1 MLRDIDEL
9 LGRGLDRRVDRR
21 GLFRGG
27 AGLALGAGLAGCGV
41 GNSSSGSK
49 EETEKPIKKKVDG
62 DLVYF
67 NYSEYIDPALVKG
80 FEKLHGVKVRESY
93 FDSMSAMTAKL
104 RAGIAY
110 DVIFPSS
117 EYVQRLLSG
126 NQLRR
131 IDRDQLKNIDTVYSQ
146 FADPWYDKGGEHS
159 TPYGMY
165 ATGLGYRADKVT
177 GMSGSWKDLGTA
189 DSDGRSFLLDDYQEA
204 IGMANLVN
212 GFPLNETDEGKL
224 EESLD
229 YLTGLKPKLRGISA
243 DTITN
248 MTSGNAW
255 IQHLWN
261 GDIVNI
267 RNSVD
272 NPEDFKFQKCR
283 EGIPVGNDNFCIP
296 VNAEHPGTA
305 LLFIEYMLDPEHAA
319 QNVEWIGYPMPYD
332 GPPTEAFKGL
342 VKDDPEINV
351 TVEDLENGQQYEN
364 LKGEGRLAWD
374 KVWTEFRVS

>member
-1 MLRDIDEL
+1 MRGKALNRNINRREL
-9 LGRGLDRRVDRR
+9 LQ
-21 GLFRGG
+21 GG
-27 AGLALGAGLAGCGV
+27 AGLAVGLGLAGCGV
-41 GNSSSGSK
+41 GNSGGGSK

-80 FEKLHGVKVRESY
+80 FEKKYGVKVRESY
-93 FDSMSAMTAKL
+93 YDSMSAMTAKL
-104 RAGIAY
+104 RAGIQY
-110 DVIFPSS
+110 DVIFPSA

-126 NQLRR
+126 NQLRK
-131 IDRDQLKNIDTVYSQ
+131 IDRDSLKHVDAVYSQ
-146 FADPWYDKGGEHS
+146 FDNPWYDKGSEHS
-159 TPYGMY
+159 TPYGLY
-165 ATGLGYRADKVT
+165 ATGLGYRADKVEMT
-177 GMSGSWKDLGTA
+177 GSWRDLGTV
-189 DSDGRSFLLDDYQEA
+189 DTDDRSFLLDDYQEG

-212 GFPLNETDEGKL
+212 GFDLNETDPDKL
-224 EESLD
+224 EKSQE
-229 YLTGLKPKLRGISA
+229 YLVDLKPKLRGIST

-267 RNSVD
+267 RNQVD
-272 NPEDFKFQKCR
+272 NPEDFRFQKCS
-283 EGIPVGNDNFCIP
+283 EGIPVGNDAFCIP
-296 VNAEHPGTA
+296 VNAKHPGTA
-305 LLFIEYMLDPEHAA
+305 LLFIEWMLQPEHAA

-332 GPPTEAFKGL
+332 GAPTEAFKGL

-351 TVEDLENGQQYEN
+351 TVEDLDNGQEFEN

>member
-1 MLRDIDEL
+1 MKRTPNRREL
-9 LGRGLDRRVDRR
+9 LQ
-21 GLFRGG
+21 GG
-27 AGLALGAGLAGCGV
+27 AGLAVGLGLAGCGV
-41 GNSSSGSK
+41 GNTPKGSVAD
-49 EETEKPIKKKVDG
+49 TEKPIKKKIDG

-67 NYSEYIDPALVKG
+67 NYAEYIDPALVKG
-80 FEKLHGVKVRESY
+80 FEKLHGIKVRESY

-110 DVIFPSS
+110 DVIFPSG

-126 NQLRR
+126 NLLRK
-131 IDRDQLKNIDTVYSQ
+131 IDRDRLKNVDLVYSE

-165 ATGLGYRADKVT
+165 ATGLGYRADKVEMT
-177 GMSGSWKDLGTA
+177 GSWRDLGEA
-189 DSDGRSFLLDDYQEA
+189 DTDDRSFLLDDYQES

-212 GFPLNETDEGKL
+212 GYPLNEVDEAKL
-224 EESLD
+224 EKSQE
-229 YLTGLKPKLRGISA
+229 YLVDLKDKLRGISA

-267 RNSVD
+267 RNTVD
-272 NPEDFKFQKCR
+272 NPEDFKFQKCT
-283 EGIPVGNDNFCIP
+283 EGIPVGNDSFCIP
-296 VNAEHPGTA
+296 VNAKHPGTA
-305 LLFIEYMLDPEHAA
+305 LLFMEYMLEPENAA
-319 QNVEWIGYPMPYD
+319 QNVEWIGYPMPYE
-332 GPPTEAFKGL
+332 GGATEAFAGL
-342 VKDDPEINV
+342 VKEDPEINV
-351 TVEDLENGQQYEN
+351 TVEDLENGQQFKN

-374 KVWTEFRVS
+374 EVWTEFRVS